1 MIQLKSIVDGFNVIL
16 GSWIVHLAAFLTLVF
31 VIQSSPDYED
41 AIRTQE
47 AKYLFYGLI
56 IFHLTLAIIKY
67 VSLFVNDFFWDKT
80 ALLTMIVVALACY
93 LCQNWVYTDKT
104 A

>member
-16 GSWIVHLAAFLTLVF
+16 GSWIVHLAAFLTLFF

-41 AIRTQE
+41 AIRTQQ
-47 AKYLFYGLI
+47 ATYLFYGLI
-56 IFHLTLAIIKY
+56 IFHITLATIKY

-93 LCQNWVYTDKT
+93 LCQNWVY
-104 A
+104 AGERA